1 MASKW
6 PFHAAN
12 SDLTSTCLSRVTND
26 DHIASDFTFLVSIK
40 PAGFTQV
47 ATTKLTGVLL
57 IRLQLTGY
65 VTELLTNQFSQHS

>member
-12 SDLTSTCLSRVTND
+12 SDLTSTRLSRVTDD
-26 DHIASDFTFLVSIK
+26 DHIASDFTFLASIK

-47 ATTKLTGVLL
+47 A
-57 IRLQLTGY
+57 LQ
-65 VTELLTNQFSQHS
+65 N

>member
-6 PFHAAN
+6 PFRAAN
-12 SDLTSTCLSRVTND
+12 SNLTSTRLTRVTND
-26 DHIASDFTFLVSIK
+26 DHIASDFTILVSIK

-57 IRLQLTGY
+57 TRLQLTGY
-65 VTELLTNQFSQHS
+65 LAELLMNQFSQHS